1 MSLQQSRV
9 HAPDRNIAAGQS
21 RTERQTMLNRHLV
34 LAAGLFLALFA
45 THASAQAQAWPQRTV
60 RVVVPYV
67 PGGPTDI
74 YARIIA
80 KNLGETFKQ
89 QFIVDNKPGAATIVG
104 AQAAAQA
111 PRDGYTLLFS
121 VAGTVSANPW
131 LYKELPYKPDDF
143 TPISLVGTSRY
154 TLTIDAN
161 LPARNLKEFVEYVKA
176 RPGKVAMATLGSG
189 SGGYFA
195 AKTFEQVYGLDMIET
210 TYKGTADAL
219 RELLAGRV
227 ALYPDGI
234 SGVLG
239 LHKAGKVRII
249 AVTSTTRSPDLPD
262 VPTMVEQG
270 YPDFIVTN
278 WFALFGL
285 TGTPADIINRLNAAT
300 VKIVAGEEFR
310 SRLIANGIDPES
322 STPAEL
328 AALIKRTSDISRK
341 MITALK
347 IQPE

>member
-1 MSLQQSRV
+1 MFDRRSLL
-9 HAPDRNIAAGQS
+9 I
-21 RTERQTMLNRHLV
+21 
-34 LAAGLFLALFA
+34 AGLLCLAGVN
-45 THASAQAQAWPQRTV
+45 ASVQAQAYPQKTV
-60 RVVVPYV
+60 RIVVPYV
-67 PGGPTDI
+67 PGGPTDL

-89 QFIVDNKPGAATIVG
+89 QFIVDNRPGAATIVG
-104 AQAAAQA
+104 AQSAAQA
-111 PRDGYTLLFS
+111 PRDGYTLLFT
-121 VAGTVSANPW
+121 VAGTVAANPH

-161 LPARNLKEFVEYVKA
+161 LPVRNIKEFVDYVKA
-176 RPGKVAMATLGSG
+176 RPGQVAMATLGSG
-189 SGGYFA
+189 SGGFFA
-195 AKTFEQVYGLDMIET
+195 AKTFEQVYGLNMIET

-219 RELLAGRV
+219 RELMAGRV

-262 VPTMVEQG
+262 VPTMVELG
-270 YPDFIVTN
+270 FPDFIVTN

-285 TGTPADIINRLNAAT
+285 TGTPPDIINRLNAAT
-300 VKIVAGEEFR
+300 VKVVAGEEFR
-310 SRLIANGIDPES
+310 SRLLANGIDPES

-328 AALIKRTSDISRK
+328 GALIKRTSDISRK

-347 IQPE
+347 IPPQ